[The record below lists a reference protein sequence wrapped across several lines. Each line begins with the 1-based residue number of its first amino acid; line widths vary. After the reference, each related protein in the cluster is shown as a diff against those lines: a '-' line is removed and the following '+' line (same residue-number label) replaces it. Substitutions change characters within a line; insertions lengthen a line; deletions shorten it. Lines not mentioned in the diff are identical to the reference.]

1 MKFQR
6 HIIVII
12 RKNGRGLF
20 QRMLFST
27 KMSWEL
33 NFYNK
38 NKGENVHKK
47 KFHCLYNHLQKDLSS
62 KKHNI
67 QVTLLV
73 EGKFSTMRIIQLV
86 KMNQVAKDRTL
97 LDFHENDAKSEVEES
112 SQEVETLI
120 KVY

>member
-1 MKFQR
+1 MKLQR

-12 RKNGRGLF
+12 RKHGRGLF
-20 QRMLFST
+20 QRMFFST

-67 QVTLLV
+67 QVTLLM

-86 KMNQVAKDRTL
+86 KMKGPTKLLKIEHCQTSMRMMQRVKLKNQAKKL
-97 LDFHENDAKSEVEES
+97 KH
-112 SQEVETLI
+112 
-120 KVY
+120 